1 MTRAWSFQKGVMW
14 ALDLKGDRLPTAV
27 APKIPVAFQEL
38 DHTAAGPLAE
48 AIGLDSLDPILQ
60 RFQSGR
66 RCFAFRAGEK
76 VVTYCWISQGAEWIG
91 EMQLDFRMPPGGV
104 YIWDCRTRPDY
115 RRLGLYAALLN
126 RMIHSLQQEGKTQVW
141 IGSNLE
147 NRPSIQGFARA
158 GFLPVV
164 QIWFLRFFSWLC
176 FWLRPYPG
184 APPALVSHAREVYSA
199 GRVFQLNSFTL
210 RRATERG
217 NATQRS
223 PGQAAVAK
231 KQR

>member
-1 MTRAWSFQKGVMW
+1 MTEAWTFQKGAMW
-14 ALDLKGDRLPTAV
+14 ALDLKGDRLPPAV
-27 APKIPVAFQEL
+27 APQIPVAFEEL
-38 DHTAAGPLAE
+38 DQAAAGPLAE
-48 AIGLDSLDPILQ
+48 AMGLDSQDRVLQ
-60 RFQSGR
+60 RLESGR
-66 RCFAFRAGEK
+66 RCFALREGER
-76 VVTYCWISQGAEWIG
+76 VVSYCWISQGAEWIG

-115 RRLGLYAALLN
+115 RRQGLYAALLN
-126 RMIHSLQQEGKTQVW
+126 RMIHSLQQDGKSQVW

-147 NRPSIQGFARA
+147 NRPSIKGFARA
-158 GFLPVV
+158 GFHPVIQV
-164 QIWFLRFFSWLC
+164 WFLRFFSWLC
-176 FWLRPYPG
+176 FWVRPYPA

-199 GRVFQLNSFTL
+199 DRVLQLNSFIL

-223 PGQAAVAK
+223 PEPAGAAE